1 MARFYKTGGAGGG
14 VSSDELTGTL
24 GDVIKGVTVVASDTN
39 DEIGT
44 GTLELN
50 GDAGTDDVVASK
62 TYYTTDP
69 KTKNI
74 GTLADKNGTTQSAT
88 PTLDDTN
95 SRVVMPVPETG
106 RYDTSSKLYA
116 AYSVIASLIGLTG
129 SKIVSGN
136 TILGV
141 PGTATGDATLDS
153 AGDMLNGVIGYGKNG
168 AKYIGNIASLAG
180 GTKTP
185 TTSQQTISCKNKYM
199 TSDIVIPA
207 FALPSA
213 SIIAK
218 GKTVTIYGKKVT
230 GTYEGYYAG
239 TLDVYNRGT
248 WGSGYSV
255 SNFKAYADDSYYET
269 GETDSSTLTAE
280 TAQLKVLM
288 KYASTT
294 YGWYTMSVGGFKTAS
309 NSLVNFS
316 AYKTL
321 NIVYS
326 YSKGYYYYDD
336 FDKIATF
343 KLTFTAYNSSGAAI
357 KSVNHISHT
366 ENDYRV
372 KWEQGSAERT
382 ATIDIS
388 SYNGM
393 GGFNI
398 ELFKENRENAGNS
411 QPSFN
416 HTAYIQRIYF
426 TA

>member
-44 GTLELN
+44 GTLELT

-88 PTLDDTN
+88 PTLDDAN
-95 SRVVMPVPETG
+95 SRVVIPVPETG

-116 AYSVIASLIGLTG
+116 AYSTIASLIGLTG

-168 AKYIGNIASLAG
+168 TKYVGNIASLAG

-185 TTSQQTISCKNKYM
+185 TTSQQTIACKNKYM

-207 FALPSA
+207 FSLPAA
-213 SIIAK
+213 SSIKK
-218 GKTVTIYGKKVT
+218 GVTVTIYGKSVT
-230 GTYEGYYAG
+230 GTWEGYATNPTYLLRSGEWENLQTTGLTCVSFPDWLEGCDYNSKGSNRNDGDDYITLGCQGTAGGGKSGLIICRLNQTVDLSSFNYIKWPASLFISRAG
-239 TLDVYNRGT
+239 TIT
-248 WGSGYSV
+248 GYLGV
-255 SNFKAYADDSYYET
+255 STNSKLTTTSLTSAYSQSITNTSSSTNSSDSYTFISNVSSLT
-269 GETDSSTLTAE
+269 G
-280 TAQLKVLM
+280 
-288 KYASTT
+288 
-294 YGWYTMSVGGFKTAS
+294 
-309 NSLVNFS
+309 
-316 AYKTL
+316 
-321 NIVYS
+321 S
-326 YSKGYYYYDD
+326 YY
-336 FDKIATF
+336 
-343 KLTFTAYNSSGAAI
+343 
-357 KSVNHISHT
+357 
-366 ENDYRV
+366 
-372 KWEQGSAERT
+372 
-382 ATIDIS
+382 
-388 SYNGM
+388 
-393 GGFNI
+393 
-398 ELFKENRENAGNS
+398 
-411 QPSFN
+411 
-416 HTAYIQRIYF
+416 IYF
-426 TA
+426 ILNMNLTSSDASASISGRHVYLTTV

>member
-44 GTLELN
+44 GTLELT
-50 GDAGTDDVVASK
+50 GDAATGDVVANK
-62 TYYTTDP
+62 TFYTTDP
-69 KTKNI
+69 KTKNT

-185 TTSQQTISCKNKYM
+185 TTSKQTIACKNKYM

-207 FALPSA
+207 FSLPAA
-213 SIIAK
+213 SSIKK
-218 GKTVTIYGKKVT
+218 GVTVTIYGKSVT
-230 GTYEGYYAG
+230 GTFEGYVSDNLFLYNAG
-239 TLDVYNRGT
+239 T
-248 WGSGYSV
+248 W
-255 SNFKAYADDSYYET
+255 SNISTT
-269 GETDSSTLTAE
+269 GLTNC
-280 TAQLKVLM
+280 TA
-288 KYASTT
+288 ASTYLTMNGYITRTNATVDITNYKYIKVKINPGYTSGNEPLRCTIAIQKTTGTDHAT
-294 YGWYTMSVGGFKTAS
+294 YVYKCTPQIDNIAIFDVSQYTGF
-309 NSLVNFS
+309 
-316 AYKTL
+316 
-321 NIVYS
+321 
-326 YSKGYYYYDD
+326 YY
-336 FDKIATF
+336 
-343 KLTFTAYNSSGAAI
+343 
-357 KSVNHISHT
+357 
-366 ENDYRV
+366 
-372 KWEQGSAERT
+372 
-382 ATIDIS
+382 
-388 SYNGM
+388 
-393 GGFNI
+393 I
-398 ELFKENRENAGNS
+398 ELYTYIEI
-411 QPSFN
+411 N
-416 HTAYIQRIYF
+416 HTTITHSGSTIKQLYLSK
-426 TA
+426 T